1 VRTIAI
7 GTRARRSQSCTSGV
21 MVMMMVMVVVM
32 VVALLLVLELTLAR
46 MARQGAVGMAKQA
59 AAHEASRDG

>member
-1 VRTIAI
+1 MA
-7 GTRARRSQSCTSGV
+7 
-21 MVMMMVMVVVM
+21 MMMVMVVVM